1 MLCRG
6 EGLPSP
12 HHALGM
18 SCAFMPTSIITQRH
32 CHILY
37 SFFKAII
44 LTLHAFVRAYVCEC
58 LHACVQVCVCAC
70 VLVCVRTF
78 ACSQKFVLTVLCSLL
93 HNGLCTPIW
102 RSSASKGT
110 LLLSLLLLLYSQS
123 GHKQAPG
130 QEVYRHIHLQSAEG
144 CDFSASKGKHT

>member
-1 MLCRG
+1 MLCSG
-6 EGLPSP
+6 DGSPSP

-18 SCAFMPTSIITQRH
+18 LCTFMPTSIITQRH

-37 SFFKAII
+37 SFFKSYH
-44 LTLHAFVRAYVCEC
+44 TDS
-58 LHACVQVCVCAC
+58 ACVCARVCMCVPACVHASVCAC
-70 VLVCVRTF
+70 VCVCTS
-78 ACSQKFVLTVLCSLL
+78 ACSQKFVLTMLCSLL
-93 HNGLCTPIW
+93 RNGLCAPIW

-110 LLLSLLLLLYSQS
+110 LLLALLLLLYSQS

-130 QEVYRHIHLQSAEG
+130 QEVYRHIHLQSVEG